1 MGKRRGPPPLLLA
14 VAVLVLSLAAASEA
28 AARRKSSRKLSSG
41 NDLGGED
48 GVAAED
54 LIPIPDHYLLSD
66 DQAATEHE
74 DDFDDY
80 EYDDAEDV
88 GEEDDRVGK
97 KRESS
102 SFAIELKDPLIRCRL
117 EIEPPSSLHE
127 LEHTFLSVK
136 RVFSG
141 KQVFLRDEP
150 LLSRSR
156 CRSRRHASRNAES
169 LVQLRGEGE
178 REGMGSR
185 VCVRCGCLS

>member
-1 MGKRRGPPPLLLA
+1 M
-14 VAVLVLSLAAASEA
+14 AAASEA

-54 LIPIPDHYLLSD
+54 LVPIPDHYLLSDD

-150 LLSRSR
+150 LLSFSPAL
-156 CRSRRHASRNAES
+156 CVGLGGTLLETRNLWCNFEGRE
-169 LVQLRGEGE
+169 RG
-178 REGMGSR
+178 REWGA

>member
-1 MGKRRGPPPLLLA
+1 MGTMGKRRPPPLLLA

-97 KRESS
+97 KENRLLLRLSSRTLSFGVVSKLNRRPRCTSS
-102 SFAIELKDPLIRCRL
+102 STHSCQSRGF
-117 EIEPPSSLHE
+117 
-127 LEHTFLSVK
+127 FLGNK
-136 RVFSG
+136 F
-141 KQVFLRDEP
+141 F
-150 LLSRSR
+150 
-156 CRSRRHASRNAES
+156 
-169 LVQLRGEGE
+169 
-178 REGMGSR
+178 
-185 VCVRCGCLS
+185 

>member
-1 MGKRRGPPPLLLA
+1 MGKRRPPPLLLA

-80 EYDDAEDV
+80 EYDDAEAV
-88 GEEDDRVGK
+88 GEEDLAVIREILGEDLKELELHK
-97 KRESS
+97 KSDSLISIS
-102 SFAIELKDPLIRCRL
+102 SFSPKIKNRKLQKANN
-117 EIEPPSSLHE
+117 
-127 LEHTFLSVK
+127 F
-136 RVFSG
+136 
-141 KQVFLRDEP
+141 
-150 LLSRSR
+150 
-156 CRSRRHASRNAES
+156 
-169 LVQLRGEGE
+169 
-178 REGMGSR
+178 
-185 VCVRCGCLS
+185 